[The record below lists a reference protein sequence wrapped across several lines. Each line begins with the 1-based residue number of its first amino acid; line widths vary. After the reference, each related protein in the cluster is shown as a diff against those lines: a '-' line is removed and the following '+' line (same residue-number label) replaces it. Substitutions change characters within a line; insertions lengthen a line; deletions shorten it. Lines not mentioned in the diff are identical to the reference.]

1 MGSEKIQDK
10 GDGGVS
16 PHEADPG
23 SDYIKSLLVDKAVVP
38 TRKILAEHRAK
49 KHSSDIGNKNPVP
62 EIARPKAA
70 PAKSSGK
77 QANKV
82 ITKSKSFTKKQQD
95 WTT

>member
-1 MGSEKIQDK
+1 MSFQDK

-23 SDYIKSLLVDKAVVP
+23 SDYIKSLLVDKAAVP
-38 TRKILAEHRAK
+38 TRKILAEHRAT
-49 KHSSDIGNKNPVP
+49 KHSSDNGNKNPSPKNAV
-62 EIARPKAA
+62 RPKAA
-70 PAKSSGK
+70 PAKSSGE

>member
-1 MGSEKIQDK
+1 MPLQDK

-23 SDYIKSLLVDKAVVP
+23 SDYIKSLLVDKAAVP
-38 TRKILAEHRAK
+38 TRKILADHRAK
-49 KHSSDIGNKNPVP
+49 KHSTDNGHKNPSQKNA
-62 EIARPKAA
+62 ARPKAA

-82 ITKSKSFTKKQQD
+82 ITKAKSFTKKQQD